1 MVYGCRQIGSCGFSV
16 DFEYGPARRGFVA
29 GRLVDPPE
37 FDLRRNG
44 EVFEDQVETLVRER
58 TREGVAEQFVVADV
72 ERDVVFVTDHAQGVL
87 ERGVAEDDLA
97 LFPRGVARN
106 VQNIRAAG
114 RMRRD

>member
-1 MVYGCRQIGSCGFSV
+1 MVSFGFLVYGCRQIGSCGFSV

-44 EVFEDQVETLVRER
+44 EVFEYQVEALVRER

-87 ERGVAEDDLA
+87 ERGVAAVSYTHLT
-97 LFPRGVARN
+97 LPTT
-106 VQNIRAAG
+106 
-114 RMRRD
+114 